1 MKSVRRMP
9 IVPTAPANIIQC
21 RSTHWL
27 EMKNNQFIVYNLIL
41 LEVKFVLMFYTPSM
55 YSSNNFIPKDLNVL
69 SMDYSIRIASP
80 RDPEFSVSSYEDE
93 ANNYINPI
101 YYPVIENKENDI
113 DRYGTFSVGSH
124 NRLNART
131 AKAHTSGENL
141 QNFNDATSFP
151 EYTVLSLSG
160 DANNPQIGYG
170 TINPVSNLLEST
182 LDAFQNGYALP
193 QTGFGEISLR
203 YSSPTSRVGTV
214 TTNYEVPQSDYWIP
228 SVILPGDT
236 LLENHD
242 PQHFIGEVL
251 NSDFNP
257 STHED
262 LMFIEDSWNAV
273 PAPYYGYDDTFEY
286 VQTNN
291 DLVNNLSEMPTS
303 LYEVHGL
310 PDPDPQYQMS
320 QPDYTYSPPQA
331 DYSNAYV
338 TPYEN
343 AIPGTYQG
351 NYVGQTTNEYGTP
364 YDDYLAEYSNYN
376 VQSMSYNP
384 SIGKDK
390 TSDWLLPTVM
400 SLGVRLND
408 YLTFYSNFCF

>member
-1 MKSVRRMP
+1 MKSIWMKNLP
-9 IVPTAPANIIQC
+9 IVPSTAANIIQC
-21 RSTHWL
+21 RSTHSL
-27 EMKNNQFIVYNLIL
+27 EMKNNQFIVYTLIL
-41 LEVKFVLMFYTPSM
+41 LEVRSVLMFYTPSM
-55 YSSNNFIPKDLNVL
+55 YSNNNFIPKDLNVL

-80 RDPEFSVSSYEDE
+80 RDHEFSVSSYEDE
-93 ANNYINPI
+93 AKNYINPT
-101 YYPVIENKENDI
+101 YYTGIENKETDI

-124 NRLNART
+124 NRLNSRIV
-131 AKAHTSGENL
+131 KALTYGENL

-182 LDAFQNGYALP
+182 LDALP
-193 QTGFGEISLR
+193 QPGFGEISLR

-236 LLENHD
+236 LLDNHD

-291 DLVNNLSEMPTS
+291 HLVNNLNEKPTS

-310 PDPDPQYQMS
+310 PDPDPQYQMV
-320 QPDYTYSPPQA
+320 QPNHAYSPPEGNLVT
-331 DYSNAYV
+331 DYSNANV
-338 TPYEN
+338 TPYKN
-343 AIPGTYQG
+343 AVPGTYQG
-351 NYVGQTTNEYGTP
+351 NYVGQISNAYGTP
-364 YDDYLAEYSNYN
+364 YDNYLAEYSN
-376 VQSMSYNP
+376 
-384 SIGKDK
+384 
-390 TSDWLLPTVM
+390 
-400 SLGVRLND
+400 
-408 YLTFYSNFCF
+408 